1 MGHEIVPRVLLVAA
15 TTGYQTRVFADA
27 ARRLGFD
34 LVLATDRCH
43 VLEDPWGDHA
53 IPVRFE
59 DPHSSRDI
67 LAAAGPFDGI
77 AAVTDRPTLVAALA
91 AEALAIPHHS
101 PAAVAA
107 CRDKYL
113 ARKRFLAAGLL
124 VPEFFRVPAD
134 STPREAAKRAPYP
147 CVVKPLGLSGS
158 RGVIRA
164 NDERQ
169 FLAAFERIHALL
181 HGADIAALREEQNRY
196 IQVESFIEGHEFALE
211 GIVTCGALQV
221 LAIFDK
227 PDPLNGPVFEETIY
241 VTPSRESEEAQKLI
255 MQTTRSAV
263 RALGLTHGPIHAELR
278 VNCRGAWMLEVA
290 ARPIGGLCAR
300 ALRFDGGM
308 PLEELILRHAVGED
322 VSSARLSDRASG
334 VMMIPIPKA
343 GIYQGVEGVEKATS
357 VPGVDDVII
366 TAKVGQKILP
376 LPEGSSYL
384 GFLFARG
391 ESPELVESALRNAHA
406 CLNFEIATLLPVVQR

>member
-1 MGHEIVPRVLLVAA
+1 
-15 TTGYQTRVFADA
+15 VFADA
-27 ARRLGFD
+27 ARRLEFD

-43 VLEDPWGDHA
+43 VMEDPWGDHA

-59 DPHSSRDI
+59 DPHGSRDI

-77 AAVTDRPTLVAALA
+77 AAVADRPTLIAALT

-101 PAAVAA
+101 PEAVTA

-113 ARKRFLAAGLL
+113 ARQQFQAAGLL

-134 STPREAAKRAPYP
+134 SAPREAAKRAPFP
-147 CVVKPLGLSGS
+147 CVLKPLDLSGS

-164 NDERQ
+164 NDEKE
-169 FLAAFERIHALL
+169 FLAAFERIYTLL
-181 HGADIAALREEQNRY
+181 HGADVAALREEQNRY
-196 IQVESFIEGHEFALE
+196 IQVESFIEGREFALE
-211 GIVTCGALQV
+211 GIVTRGALQV
-221 LAIFDK
+221 LAVFDK
-227 PDPLNGPVFEETIY
+227 PDPLEGPFFEETIY
-241 VTPSRESEEAQKLI
+241 VTPSRESEEVQNLI
-255 MQTTRSAV
+255 IQTTRSAT

-278 VNCRGAWMLEVA
+278 VNRKGAWMLEVA

-308 PLEELILRHAVGED
+308 PLEELILRHAIGED
-322 VSSARLSDRASG
+322 VSNARLCDAASG

-343 GIYQGVEGVEKATS
+343 GIYQGVEGVERAAS
-357 VPGVDDVII
+357 IPGVEDVII
-366 TAKVGQKILP
+366 TAKEGQKILP

-391 ESPELVESALRNAHA
+391 DSAEQVESALRNAHA
-406 CLNFEIATLLPVVQR
+406 CLRFDIATVLPVIQR